1 MFARLVPFAEKLDV
15 QSLRRKAVKLDDPD
29 FTALVVSDAKWDDG
43 AKRDLIDSG
52 SEIFAEWFNEMGL
65 ESIPERY
72 VKFTTAVGV
81 IYAGRQTLAAKLD
94 ELYDRKYGKKEPAT
108 PTPEPTPA

>member
-1 MFARLVPFAEKLDV
+1 M

-29 FTALVVSDAKWDDG
+29 FTALVVTDAKWDDG

-52 SEIFAEWFNEMGL
+52 SEIFAEWFNELGL

-94 ELYDRKYGKKEPAT
+94 ELYERKYGKKEPAATNAT
-108 PTPEPTPA
+108 PDPKAA